1 MSVMKWS
8 VIALAVAA
16 GTSQM
21 AFAQQSES
29 QGFVEDA
36 KLDLLLRNAYF
47 LRDHGDGIQDQS
59 RWGQGFIATFESGFT
74 QGTIGVGVDA
84 YGLLGVKLDT
94 GKSSADGGISFFDTD
109 SNGDPY
115 QDVSEAGAAIKFR
128 ASNTVL
134 KYGNQLPSM
143 PVLAHDTTRLLP
155 QTFTGTLL
163 TSNEIEGLEVNVGR
177 FTSQNDNN
185 RAGWDSVNELN
196 SINVLG
202 GTYSFTDNLSAS
214 LYFSDIKDVAEKKY
228 ANVNYAFPLS
238 DTQSLGFDF
247 NIYQSDY
254 DSEFTNT
261 GKDEDNTIWSLA
273 ATYSVGGHSFIVAHQ
288 RSHGGFNYVDDEGNM
303 QQVGYAYDIG
313 DGGNGIYLANS
324 FLSDFNG
331 KDERSWQASYEL
343 NFAEYGVPGLAWKT
357 AYIRGTNIDTGMG
370 DASEREIFN
379 QVSYVVQDGPAKD
392 LSLKLRNSILKTSN
406 TYWND
411 MNEIRVF
418 VEYPLSIL

>member
-21 AFAQQSES
+21 AFASQQSES
-29 QGFVEDA
+29 KGFVEDA

-47 LRDHGDGIQDQS
+47 HRDQKDGVQDQS

-94 GKSSADGGISFFDTD
+94 GKNREDGGISFFATD
-109 SNGDPY
+109 SNGKPHD
-115 QDVSEAGAAIKFR
+115 DISEAGAAIKFR

-163 TSNEIEGLEVNVGR
+163 TSNEIEGLELNVGR

-185 RAGWDSVNELN
+185 RAGWDSVNELK
-196 SINVLG
+196 SIDVIG
-202 GTYSFTDNLSAS
+202 GSYAFTDNFSAS
-214 LYFSDIKDVAEKKY
+214 LYFSDIEDVAEKKY
-228 ANVNYAFPLS
+228 GNLNYVMPLS
-238 DTQSLGFDF
+238 DSQSLAFDF
-247 NIYQSDY
+247 NIYK
-254 DSEFTNT
+254 SEFDKQYT
-261 GKDEDNTIWSLA
+261 GTGSDEDNTIWGLA
-273 ATYSVGGHSFIVAHQ
+273 ATYSVGAHSFILAHQ
-288 RSHGGFNYVDDEGNM
+288 RVTGDW
-303 QQVGYAYDIG
+303 GYDYDIG
-313 DGGNGIYLANS
+313 DGGNAIYMPNS
-324 FLSDFNG
+324 FLSDFNF

-343 NFAEYGVPGLAWKT
+343 DFSSYGVPGLFWKT
-357 AYIRGTNIDTGMG
+357 AYVRGSNIDAEFYGGEGKAT
-370 DASEREIFN
+370 EREIFN
-379 QVSYVVQDGPAKD
+379 QISYVVQNGAAKD
-392 LSLKLRNSILKTSN
+392 LSLKLRNSILRTN
-406 TYWND
+406 NPAWND

>member
-21 AFAQQSES
+21 AFASQQSES
-29 QGFVEDA
+29 KGFVEDA

-47 LRDHGDGIQDQS
+47 HRDHKDGVQDQS

-94 GKSSADGGISFFDTD
+94 GKSREDGGIAFFGTD
-109 SNGDPY
+109 SSGKT
-115 QDVSEAGAAIKFR
+115 QDDLSEAGVAIKFR

-134 KYGNQLPSM
+134 KYGDQMPSL

-155 QTFTGTLL
+155 QTFTGTLI
-163 TSNEIEGLEVNVGR
+163 TSHEIEGLELNVGR
-177 FTSQNDNN
+177 FTGQNNLTETAHDNG
-185 RAGWDSVNELN
+185 RLK
-196 SINVLG
+196 SIDVLG

-228 ANVNYAFPLS
+228 ANVNYIFPLTDS
-238 DTQSLGFDF
+238 QSLGFDF
-247 NIYQSDY
+247 NIYKSDY
-254 DSEFTNT
+254 DSEFTGT

-288 RSHGGFNYVDDEGNM
+288 RSHGGFNYVDDEGNI

-343 NFAEYGVPGLAWKT
+343 DFSEYGVPGLAWKT

-392 LSLKLRNSILKTSN
+392 LSLKLRNSILRTSN